1 MRDFFPFFWGGNM
14 PHGDLI
20 NTKVTFMGFNYF
32 ACKFSS
38 CILSIITNSPSLKR
52 FLSKGTIR
60 CKKRQQYKHKG
71 KRTKSQTLWN
81 YTKTGSG
88 TQCSRRVSISCPINH
103 TCHEVIFP
111 KCQLRKHIFSNSYL
125 KSVCTTS

>member
-1 MRDFFPFFWGGNM
+1 M
-14 PHGDLI
+14 PLVDLI
-20 NTKVTFMGFNYF
+20 NTKVTFMGFKLFF

-38 CILSIITNSPSLKR
+38 CILSITTNSPSLKR

-60 CKKRQQYKHKG
+60 CKKRQQYKHR

-88 TQCSRRVSISCPINH
+88 TQCFRRVSISCPINH

-111 KCQLRKHIFSNSYL
+111 KSQLKKHIFSNSYWER
-125 KSVCTTS
+125 VCTTGLKQVNKSNV